1 MSINNWIEQN
11 VLFSR
16 KTRNGIFACILL
28 FLCTLG
34 FQKIYNYYFK
44 PPAPQIELTAR
55 QQEFVNTAVEKNNK
69 RIEYQKYKRKRR
81 KYSIPEYPFNPNEYD
96 QKDWEMIGFSEKQA
110 QAIMNYQNKGF
121 SFKVKKDVQKLF
133 VVSDD
138 LYKRLYPKIDLPDS
152 IVYVPSDIIKKQS
165 QKKSKEENKIDIN
178 RASKS
183 DLEKLYGIGD
193 KLSDRIIKYRNS
205 MGGFVSL
212 DQLNEVWGLSPETKA
227 SILPR
232 FQQIEKLEV
241 VKININSASEELLKS
256 HPYIEWRIASQL
268 VKYRTNHGAFQKIE
282 DIQELVLIDR
292 ELFDKLA
299 PYLTVE

>member
-1 MSINNWIEQN
+1 
-11 VLFSR
+11 
-16 KTRNGIFACILL
+16 
-28 FLCTLG
+28 
-34 FQKIYNYYFK
+34 
-44 PPAPQIELTAR
+44 
-55 QQEFVNTAVEKNNK
+55 
-69 RIEYQKYKRKRR
+69 
-81 KYSIPEYPFNPNEYD
+81 
-96 QKDWEMIGFSEKQA
+96 
-110 QAIMNYQNKGF
+110 
-121 SFKVKKDVQKLF
+121 
-133 VVSDD
+133 
-138 LYKRLYPKIDLPDS
+138 
-152 IVYVPSDIIKKQS
+152 
-165 QKKSKEENKIDIN
+165 
-178 RASKS
+178 
-183 DLEKLYGIGD
+183 
-193 KLSDRIIKYRNS
+193 